1 MPDYR
6 KPTPRPPQQ
15 HIPAQESE
23 AESYL
28 KANTVEIL
36 NFLDSPVIDQLL
48 TQLKAYAGENGSSM
62 TTSQLRNIF
71 SKVKPI
77 NSRQKLQM
85 IRPKLA
91 YVAARQKSSK
101 AEQVVNFL
109 EDLIKNVEN
118 DAQVKNFVAF
128 FEAFVAYHK
137 FFDSKKSA

>member
-1 MPDYR
+1 MPDYH
-6 KPTPRPPQQ
+6 KRPPHQAPKQ
-15 HIPAQESE
+15 SLPEESE
-23 AESYL
+23 AEKYL
-28 KANTVEIL
+28 KNNKAEIL
-36 NFLDSPVIDQLL
+36 NFLDSPQIDKLL
-48 TQLKAYAGENGSSM
+48 TNLKTFVGEKGGNL

-77 NSRQKLQM
+77 TSHQKLQL

-91 YVAARQKSSK
+91 YVAARQKTGK

-109 EDLIKNVEN
+109 EEIIKSVET

-137 FFDSKKSA
+137 FFDSKKSS